1 MSETLTF
8 SVSTDISHIRP
19 SAQYP
24 ATPHHSIRLPDKP
37 TPLPTPPSSSLL
49 LSFTPLSPST
59 SQLCSLT
66 LKCIAL
72 CAITRRRIS
81 ATSSAAIGIRVGK
94 LCSRPPRRIV
104 SAETSRLNISRNTR
118 AVRQRDPAPAA
129 IVRNIVDSSSWCASA
144 SVIGL
149 RRGCQLCGWKE
160 RHIYVPGRQ
169 LPEERR

>member
-1 MSETLTF
+1 MGVYGHLAHALRC
-8 SVSTDISHIRP
+8 STSG
-19 SAQYP
+19 Y
-24 ATPHHSIRLPDKP
+24 T
-37 TPLPTPPSSSLL
+37 TPLHPPARYTHSPADSSLL
-49 LSFTPLSPST
+49 YST
-59 SQLCSLT
+59 SLFLFTQPFHISALFPL
-66 LKCIAL
+66 LERIAL
-72 CAITRRRIS
+72 RTITRRRVTT
-81 ATSSAAIGIRVGK
+81 TSSTAIGVRVGK

-118 AVRQRDPAPAA
+118 AIRQRDPAPAA